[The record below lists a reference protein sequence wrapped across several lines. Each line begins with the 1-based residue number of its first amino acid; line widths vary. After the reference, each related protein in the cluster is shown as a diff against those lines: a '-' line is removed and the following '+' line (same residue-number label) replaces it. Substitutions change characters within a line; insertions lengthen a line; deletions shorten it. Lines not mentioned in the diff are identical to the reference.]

1 MSVPCRIGRLL
12 IGNFVGLGSRGP
24 CFGKN
29 IARPIPLGFGYAW
42 FCEHYEAWRG
52 RVRPTVRQSHV
63 GGEKVFVDFA
73 GDTIEVID
81 PASGEVRAMK
91 LFVAAMSASNYTYAG
106 AVATEGLEDW
116 IGVHVRMFAFLGG
129 VPKVVVPDNLKA
141 AVLRVARYDPGLN
154 RT

>member
-29 IARPIPLGFGYAW
+29 IAAHPLGFGYAW
-42 FCEHYEAWRG
+42 FCEHYEAWRA
-52 RVRPTVRQSHV
+52 RVRPTMRQSHV

-73 GDTIEVID
+73 GDTIDVID

-91 LFVAAMSASNYTYAG
+91 LFVAAMGASNYTYAE

-116 IGVHVRMFAFLGG
+116 IGPMCGCL
-129 VPKVVVPDNLKA
+129 PSLA
-141 AVLRVARYDPGLN
+141 ACRRWWCP
-154 RT
+154 TI